1 MGEGYR
7 EGFEEWRMAMR
18 NDFQD
23 NPGVIAPP
31 PLIYAGVLVVGLL
44 LRLIFPTIF
53 IPRPLALI
61 IGAGCTGISCIL
73 APAAFHQMRR
83 KNQCRPNPT
92 SHSHRY

>member
-7 EGFEEWRMAMR
+7 EGSEEWRMAMR

-44 LRLIFPTIF
+44 LRLIFPTRF
-53 IPRPLALI
+53 LA
-61 IGAGCTGISCIL
+61 A
-73 APAAFHQMRR
+73 R